1 MAAGRKRVRRSNR
14 PNKTAITPK
23 PRRRIRQEAEQSND
37 CVGTEANAQV
47 KPSEQDGDS
56 TKAATPDKNAT
67 PKQSEHSAVTAEPAD
82 SASTVLA
89 PQGAGPADANAP
101 YADVRAGQT
110 DAARPAESPDDAAR
124 AGR

>member
-1 MAAGRKRVRRSNR
+1 MKRVG
-14 PNKTAITPK
+14 A
-23 PRRRIRQEAEQSND
+23 
-37 CVGTEANAQV
+37 EANTQV

-56 TKAATPDKNAT
+56 TEAATPDKNAT